1 MGDHA
6 IQHVPGK
13 SVKRARSRRYAHGGM
28 GRLGEVAA
36 YFLRLGTIGFGGPPA
51 HIAAMHDD
59 LVRRRGWID
68 ERHFLDVLGV
78 TNLIPGPNSTEVA
91 IHIGYLRAG
100 VAGGLAAGLAFM
112 LPAFLMVLA
121 LSGAYLELGGFEI
134 RDDFLAG
141 VQAVALAAVLVAVW
155 RLRGGAIG
163 GWRKPV
169 LALAGLVLTL
179 AYPELSPLVLLAAGV
194 AGLLASG
201 LAGRVGS
208 VIGVPAIL
216 AALVGGP
223 GVGLG
228 ALAWVSLRTGL
239 LLFGGGLV
247 LVPLL
252 APEVVGR
259 GWLTE
264 AQFLDGVALGQA
276 TPGPITM
283 TATFVGFAVRGWV
296 GAVVATVAIFLPS
309 FVAVLAG
316 SGPFLR
322 RFRERPAVTAFV
334 EGVTAAALGA
344 IVAAVADLARTG
356 LAGWIRVAIFAAALA
371 AMRLKV
377 PVALAVLGGALLGL
391 AAGALGLT

>member
-1 MGDHA
+1 MAG
-6 IQHVPGK
+6 V
-13 SVKRARSRRYAHGGM
+13 
-28 GRLGEVAA
+28 GEVAA

-59 LVRRRGWID
+59 LVRRRQWIG

-100 VAGGLAAGLAFM
+100 RWGGIAAGLAFM
-112 LPAFLMVLA
+112 LPAFVMVLG
-121 LSGAYLELGGFEI
+121 LSWAYVELGAFEV
-134 RDDFLAG
+134 RKDLLAG
-141 VQAVALAAVLVAVW
+141 VQAVALAAVLVAAW
-155 RLRGGAIG
+155 RLRAGALG

-169 LALAGLVLTL
+169 LAVAGLALTL
-179 AYPELSPLVLLAAGV
+179 ASPGLSALVLLGAGV
-194 AGLLASG
+194 ASLLATG
-201 LAGRVGS
+201 LASRAASIVGL
-208 VIGVPAIL
+208 PAIL
-216 AALVGGP
+216 AVAGGASA
-223 GVGLG
+223 GLG
-228 ALAWVSLRTGL
+228 ALAWVCLRTGL

-283 TATFVGFAVRGWV
+283 TATFVGFAVGGWV
-296 GAVVATVAIFLPS
+296 GAVVATAGIFLPS

-322 RFRERPAVTAFV
+322 RFRERPAVAAFV
-334 EGVTAAALGA
+334 EGITAAALGA
-344 IVAAVADLARTG
+344 ILAAAALLAEEG
-356 LAGWIRVAIFAAALA
+356 LDGPVRIAIFAAALVA
-371 AMRLKV
+371 ILLRA
-377 PVALAVLGGALLGL
+377 PVALVVLAGALLG
-391 AAGALGLT
+391 AGAGALGLT

>member
-1 MGDHA
+1 
-6 IQHVPGK
+6 
-13 SVKRARSRRYAHGGM
+13 M

-100 VAGGLAAGLAFM
+100 VAGGIAAGLSFM
-112 LPAFLMVLA
+112 LPAFVMVLA
-121 LSGAYLELGGFEI
+121 LSWAYLELGGFEV
-134 RDDFLAG
+134 RDDLLAG
-141 VQAVALAAVLVAVW
+141 VQAVALAAVLVAAW
-155 RLRGGAIG
+155 RLRAGAIG
-163 GWRKPV
+163 GWLKPV
-169 LALAGLVLTL
+169 LALAGLGLTL
-179 AYPELSPLVLLAAGV
+179 AFPGLTPLVLLGAGV
-194 AGLLASG
+194 ASLLASG
-201 LAGRVGS
+201 LTDRVAS
-208 VIGVPAIL
+208 VIAVPSV
-216 AALVGGP
+216 LVFMAQP
-223 GVGLG
+223 VASLG

-283 TATFVGFAVRGWV
+283 TATFVGFAVRGWL

-322 RFRERPAVTAFV
+322 RFRERPAVSTFV

-344 IVAAVADLARTG
+344 ILAAVADLARTG
-356 LAGWIRVAIFAAALA
+356 LAGWVRVVIFGLALG
-371 AMRLKV
+371 AMLWRV
-377 PVALAVLGGALLGL
+377 PVALAVLSGALLGL
-391 AAGALGLT
+391 VAGALGLA